1 MIRSSEQVALK
12 SQLKIQAHSVQL
24 LVQNEGL
31 SVRLAST
38 RETYKASTVSIRTV
52 NNDVFH
58 TEDESGDDDTITA

>member
-1 MIRSSEQVALK
+1 
-12 SQLKIQAHSVQL
+12 VQL